1 MIYFKTPEEIELI
14 RESCLLVSRTLSLVA
29 EHIRPGVTGLYL
41 DKIAETFIRDHNAVP
56 GFKGYNGFPA
66 TLCISVN
73 EQVVHGIP
81 SDREVQE
88 DDILSVDCGVLKNEF
103 YGDSAYTF
111 VMRGVGQDVVKLC
124 EVTNESLYKG
134 IEKAVVG
141 NRLGDVSNAIQR
153 YTEVENKYSVV
164 RELVGHGIGKNL
176 HESPEVPNY
185 GKRGRGPVLK
195 KGIVI
200 AIEPMINLGKKDI
213 KQQDDGWTIVT
224 KDGLPS
230 AHYEHTIAIS
240 NGTADILS
248 NHEIVIENV
257 KNNDNLQVISIKK

>member
-1 MIYFKTPEEIELI
+1 MIYFKTPEEIELL
-14 RESCLLVSRTLSLVA
+14 RESNLIVSKTLSLVA
-29 EHIRPGVTGLYL
+29 EHIKPGITGKQL
-41 DKIAETFIRDHNAVP
+41 DELAEAFIRDHHALP

-66 TLCISVN
+66 TLCISFN

-81 SDREVQE
+81 SDREVKE
-88 DDILSVDCGVLKNEF
+88 DDIISVDCGVLKNEF

-111 VMRGVGQDVVKLC
+111 VMKGVEEDVVRLC

-134 IEKAVVG
+134 IENAVVG
-141 NRLGDVSNAIQR
+141 NRLGDISNAIQR
-153 YTEVENKYSVV
+153 YTEIENNYSVV
-164 RELVGHGIGKNL
+164 RELVGHGVGKNL

-200 AIEPMINLGKKDI
+200 AIEPMINLGKKAI
-213 KQQDDGWTIVT
+213 RQHDDGWTIVT

-240 NGTADILS
+240 NGSADILS
-248 NHEIVIENV
+248 NHEIVVEKV